1 MNNDVTEVSVRAV
14 LPMEHSCAVFLGND
28 EKTFVIYVQEQAGQ
42 AISMALRHMPT
53 ERPMTHELMSRV
65 LRSFG
70 ASVERVIIN
79 AVSGQVFYARLII
92 SAENELHARKVVELD
107 ARPSDSIVLA
117 VQANA
122 PIYVSKTVFS
132 TVSDASDVLQKVQS
146 GGLDPIQSSA
156 LSALSPAGAS
166 SLYSDDNTELSE
178 SEEAEIDEILA
189 ELPDIE
195 GREND
200 IDEDDDDDFMDDD
213 LEGIDI
219 DDDDLDD
226 EDDDFDDLDDDDD
239 DDSDGIDSHEP
250 RR

>member
-70 ASVERVIIN
+70 AAVERIIIN

-92 SAENELHARKVVELD
+92 SAENEIHARKVVELD
-107 ARPSDSIVLA
+107 ARPSDCIVLA
-117 VQANA
+117 VQAKA
-122 PIYVSKTVFS
+122 PIYVSNSVLN
-132 TVSDASDVLQKVQS
+132 TVSDAGDVLQKVQS
-146 GGLDPIQSSA
+146 GGLDPIQLSA
-156 LSALSPAGAS
+156 LSALGPTAAPA
-166 SLYSDDNTELSE
+166 LFSDDNKDLSE
-178 SEEAEIDEILA
+178 LEEAEIDEILA

-195 GREND
+195 GEE
-200 IDEDDDDDFMDDD
+200 DEDFDEEDDFMDDD
-213 LEGIDI
+213 DLEGMDE
-219 DDDDLDD
+219 DDLD
-226 EDDDFDDLDDDDD
+226 EDDFDDLEDDDN
-239 DDSDGIDSHEP
+239 DGADGEGPSE
-250 RR
+250 RRR